1 MRHVTGPSFRS
12 PETRTETGDEET
24 QRPRAS
30 TDPVDVID
38 RGRADVSLRGSVRAL
53 QTDPTNAL
61 RPVELAQNRPN
72 DINGFWLG
80 GPIVRVDDRAE
91 VGFQE
96 PTPGRAFR
104 RDIIPTRYDPTER
117 NLAQIPPILPRDGN
131 VRDGPVT
138 ILVNGIDTSPQFAL
152 DNAQQYADLTGRP
165 TVMLY
170 NATSSPEGDAVESI
184 GQMLRVRND
193 RAIENLAD
201 AIVHELL
208 SGKPVSVAAESQ
220 GALMTRNALEM
231 VRSDLLVHYGWQR
244 NGRRPPTA
252 EQRALA
258 DAAMA
263 RITVETYGGAAD
275 SYPYGPTYIHYV
287 NEMEGPNEAGDAVA
301 QTFGLG
307 VQADVNQAE
316 VQRRAGGDRAVVRY
330 LRGFNRPGNFA
341 DRIIENHV
349 FANYLHELEDGGWV
363 PPDEAMV
370 NGTGRIP

>member
-1 MRHVTGPSFRS
+1 MRDVTGSRFQPPGSRV
-12 PETRTETGDEET
+12 ETGGEET
-24 QRPRAS
+24 KRPRAS
-30 TDPVDVID
+30 TGPLDVVESGRID
-38 RGRADVSLRGSVRAL
+38 ENPSGSARVL

-61 RPVELAQNRPN
+61 RPVRLARNPSN

-80 GPIVRVDDRAE
+80 GPIVRVDDGAT

-104 RDIIPTRYDPTER
+104 RDIVPTRYDPAVR

-131 VRDGPVT
+131 VREGPVT

-170 NATSSPEGDAVESI
+170 NATSDPGGDVIESI

-193 RAIENLAD
+193 PAIENLAG

-208 SGKPVSVAAESQ
+208 SGKPVLIVAESQ
-220 GALMTRNALEM
+220 SALMTRNALEM
-231 VRSDLLVHYGWQR
+231 VHSDLMVHYGWQR

-275 SYPYGPTYIHYV
+275 HYPYGPTYIHYV
-287 NEMEGPNEAGDAVA
+287 NEMEGPDEAGDVVA

-307 VQADVNQAE
+307 VQAEVNQAE

-330 LRGFNRPGNFA
+330 LQGFNRPGNLR
-341 DRIIENHV
+341 DRLIENHV
-349 FANYLHELEDGGWV
+349 FANYLHELEGGGWV
-363 PPDEAMV
+363 PPDEAMR